1 MFSLCFFC
9 WVGHKNGF
17 LLVSAGTGWF
27 SNTPT
32 QLIYKKMLHIRRP
45 SPTNWYLMPGK
56 TGVDK
61 PVRVSCH
68 VGYWL
73 FCRDVKHRSSPVLK
87 NCHSTHQTSEIKAI
101 TIYYFEFYFVIKFRG
116 INSCNQV
123 FVINVF
129 TSEDLNEFHHPII
142 CNIFFKFNHSG
153 GFSFMNIL
161 FNAMSKDS
169 IWFKARLWL
178 LHSKTFNLF
187 LFLFCGWLPGMF
199 QISAIHHKP
208 KYIWSSEHAL
218 MAVHSPSGFFL

>member
-1 MFSLCFFC
+1 MAKNNLKEHSWMFSLCFFC

-45 SPTNWYLMPGK
+45 SPANWYLMPGK

-61 PVRVSCH
+61 PIRVSCH

-73 FCRDVKHRSSPVLK
+73 FCGDVKHRSSPVLK

-123 FVINVF
+123 FVINVRV
-129 TSEDLNEFHHPII
+129 FHIR
-142 CNIFFKFNHSG
+142 
-153 GFSFMNIL
+153 GFE
-161 FNAMSKDS
+161 
-169 IWFKARLWL
+169 W
-178 LHSKTFNLF
+178 
-187 LFLFCGWLPGMF
+187 
-199 QISAIHHKP
+199 IS
-208 KYIWSSEHAL
+208 
-218 MAVHSPSGFFL
+218 SPYYLQHFFLI